1 MGPGKQP
8 ATNCRP
14 SLPGRQTCG
23 WTRPSTNQAKGGGQI
38 QLPSQT
44 GESPQTH
51 TYTGLFAMTPPLI
64 TTPFGYDGCPSD
76 QSDPRHPRPSRLLS
90 HLHIVSFSIFAP
102 RYRSV
107 GQRGSPRRGVR
118 RWPTAEGGEPEQFP
132 ALRAHA
138 LAGAPLANAVGPLG
152 RALRQPPV
160 VQRDP
165 RFREVV
171 AHPEI
176 NPLTA
181 LRHPDTGKVHT
192 NLKGLLSSS
201 FPRSLPQAAS
211 ALCSCFSPCR
221 SCTSHTQ
228 GTARSSAPPLDL
240 QSGRPL
246 TPRPAPHSAS

>member
-1 MGPGKQP
+1 M
-8 ATNCRP
+8 
-14 SLPGRQTCG
+14 
-23 WTRPSTNQAKGGGQI
+23 
-38 QLPSQT
+38 
-44 GESPQTH
+44 
-51 TYTGLFAMTPPLI
+51 
-64 TTPFGYDGCPSD
+64 
-76 QSDPRHPRPSRLLS
+76 
-90 HLHIVSFSIFAP
+90 
-102 RYRSV
+102 
-107 GQRGSPRRGVR
+107 R

-228 GTARSSAPPLDL
+228 GTARSYAPP
-240 QSGRPL
+240 
-246 TPRPAPHSAS
+246 PRPAELPSPHAPTCPSLCIMMGHLDGARGGTGRDEACRAEQLNALPLCAPLP